1 MKKENII
8 LFDGVCNLCN
18 ASVLFVIERD
28 KKNVFQFASLQSSFG
43 QQVLKKHQLSSS
55 DFDSMIL
62 LQDGI
67 IHQRSDA
74 ALRIAKELSGAWKL
88 LYGFIIVPRFI
99 RNGVYNFV
107 ARNRY
112 KWFGKQEACMIPTPE
127 LKAKFFA

>member
-1 MKKENII
+1 MENII

-28 KKNVFQFASLQSSFG
+28 KKNIFRFASLQSSYG
-43 QQVLKKHQLSSS
+43 QEVLKKHGLNAS
-55 DFDSMIL
+55 DFDTIIL
-62 LQDGI
+62 SQNGT
-67 IHQRSDA
+67 IHQQSDA

-99 RNGVYNFV
+99 RNAAYDFV

-112 KWFGKQEACMIPTPE
+112 KWFGKQEACMIPTPD
-127 LKAKFFA
+127 LKAKFIA

>member
-1 MKKENII
+1 MKTENII

-18 ASVLFVIERD
+18 ASVSFVIERD
-28 KKNVFQFASLQSSFG
+28 RKNVFQFASLQSSFG
-43 QQVLKKHQLSSS
+43 QEVLKKHQLSSS

-62 LQDGI
+62 LQNGT

-99 RNGVYNFV
+99 RNGMYNFV

-127 LKAKFFA
+127 LKAKFIA

>member
-1 MKKENII
+1 M
-8 LFDGVCNLCN
+8 CN

-62 LQDGI
+62 LQDGT

>member
-1 MKKENII
+1 VQQQSII

-18 ASVLFVIERD
+18 ASVSFVIERD

-43 QQVLKKHQLSSS
+43 QEVLKKHQLSAS

-62 LQDGI
+62 LQNGI

-88 LYGFIIVPRFI
+88 LYSFIIVPRFI

-127 LKAKFFA
+127 LKAKFIA

>member
-1 MKKENII
+1 MKTENII

-18 ASVLFVIERD
+18 ASVSFVIERD

-43 QQVLKKHQLSSS
+43 QEVLKKHQLSSS

-62 LQDGI
+62 LQNGT

-99 RNGVYNFV
+99 RNAVYNFV

-112 KWFGKQEACMIPTPE
+112 KWFGKQETCMIPTPE
-127 LKAKFFA
+127 LKAKFIA

>member
-1 MKKENII
+1 VQQQSII

-18 ASVLFVIERD
+18 ASVSFVIERD

-43 QQVLKKHQLSSS
+43 QEVLKKHQLSAS

-62 LQDGI
+62 LQNGI

-127 LKAKFFA
+127 LKAKFIA

>member
-1 MKKENII
+1 VKKENII

-62 LQDGI
+62 LQDGT